1 MLPESFQLPV
11 AIILLGGGLLACF
24 LGYRLFR
31 FVLAV
36 YGLVAGAVVTFQFI
50 GSVEPWVLVAAVVV
64 GALAGALAFLA
75 VYFIGVAIV
84 GAGLGALI
92 VNLIWTQRADDP
104 HVLIVILFAI
114 VGAFAALLFQRYVI
128 VVSTAF
134 AGAWTS
140 IVGGLALMGDAEAI
154 AAMGTLSGWV
164 SFPLDRAATQRAVLV
179 AWLGVGLLG
188 VAVQLIKTGR
198 GKGKRRNRK

>member
-1 MLPESFQLPV
+1 MLPESFQVPV

-36 YGLVAGAVVTFQFI
+36 YGLVAGAVVTLQFI
-50 GSVEPWVLVAAVVV
+50 GSVELWVLVAAVVV

-92 VNLIWTQRADDP
+92 VNVIWTQRADDP
-104 HVLIVILFAI
+104 HVLVVILFAI

-128 VVSTAF
+128 IVSTAF

-154 AAMGTLSGWV
+154 AAVGTLSGWV
-164 SFPLDRAATQRAVLV
+164 SFPLDRAATQRGVLV
-179 AWLGVGLLG
+179 AWLAVGLLG
-188 VAVQLIKTGR
+188 VAVQLIKAGR
-198 GKGKRRNRK
+198 GKGKRWNRK

>member
-1 MLPESFQLPV
+1 MLPGSFQLPV

-104 HVLIVILFAI
+104 HVLIVILFAS

-154 AAMGTLSGWV
+154 AAVGTLSGWV

-179 AWLGVGLLG
+179 AWLVVGLLG

-198 GKGKRRNRK
+198 GKGKRRNRQ

>member
-1 MLPESFQLPV
+1 MLPGSFQLPV

-104 HVLIVILFAI
+104 HVLIVILFAS

-154 AAMGTLSGWV
+154 AAVGTLSGWV

-179 AWLGVGLLG
+179 AWLVVGLLG

>member
-50 GSVEPWVLVAAVVV
+50 GSVEPWVLVAAVAV
-64 GALAGALAFLA
+64 GALAGTLAFLA

-154 AAMGTLSGWV
+154 AAVGTLSGWV

>member
-1 MLPESFQLPV
+1 MLPGSFQLPV

-154 AAMGTLSGWV
+154 AAVGTLSGWV

>member
-1 MLPESFQLPV
+1 MLPGSFQLPV

-154 AAMGTLSGWV
+154 TAVGTLSGWV

>member
-1 MLPESFQLPV
+1 MLPGSFQLPV
-11 AIILLGGGLLACF
+11 ATILLVGGLLACF

-154 AAMGTLSGWV
+154 AAVGTLSGWV
-164 SFPLDRAATQRAVLV
+164 SFSAGPSSDAAGGA
-179 AWLGVGLLG
+179 GGL
-188 VAVQLIKTGR
+188 ARGR
-198 GKGKRRNRK
+198 SPRRGGAAHQDWAR

>member
-1 MLPESFQLPV
+1 MLPGSFQLPV

-140 IVGGLALMGDAEAI
+140 IVGSLALMGDAEAI
-154 AAMGTLSGWV
+154 AAVGTLSGWV
-164 SFPLDRAATQRAVLV
+164 SFPLDRATTQRAVLV

>member
-1 MLPESFQLPV
+1 MLPGSFQLPV

-154 AAMGTLSGWV
+154 AAVGTLSGWL

>member
-1 MLPESFQLPV
+1 MLPGSFQLPV

-114 VGAFAALLFQRYVI
+114 VGAFTALLFQRYVI

-154 AAMGTLSGWV
+154 TAVGTLSGWV

-179 AWLGVGLLG
+179 AWLVVGLLG

>member
-92 VNLIWTQRADDP
+92 VNVIWTQRADDP

-154 AAMGTLSGWV
+154 AAVGTLSGWV

-179 AWLGVGLLG
+179 TWLVVGLLG

-198 GKGKRRNRK
+198 GKGKRRNRR

>member
-50 GSVEPWVLVAAVVV
+50 GSVEPWVLVAAVAV
-64 GALAGALAFLA
+64 GALAGTLAFLA

-154 AAMGTLSGWV
+154 AAVGTLSGWV

-198 GKGKRRNRK
+198 GRGKRRNRK

>member
-1 MLPESFQLPV
+1 MLPGSFQLPV

>member
-36 YGLVAGAVVTFQFI
+36 YGLVAGAVVTLQFI

-75 VYFIGVAIV
+75 VYFIGVAII

-92 VNLIWTQRADDP
+92 VNVIWTQRADDP
-104 HVLIVILFAI
+104 HVLVVILFAI

-154 AAMGTLSGWV
+154 AAVGTLSRWV
-164 SFPLDRAATQRAVLV
+164 SFPLDRAATQRGVLV

-188 VAVQLIKTGR
+188 VAVQFIKTGR
-198 GKGKRRNRK
+198 GKGKKRK

>member
-104 HVLIVILFAI
+104 HELIVILFAS
-114 VGAFAALLFQRYVI
+114 VGAFAALLFQRHVI

-154 AAMGTLSGWV
+154 AAVGTLSGWV
-164 SFPLDRAATQRAVLV
+164 SFPLDRAATQRGVLV
-179 AWLGVGLLG
+179 AWLAVGLVG

>member
-1 MLPESFQLPV
+1 MLPGSFQLPV

-154 AAMGTLSGWV
+154 TAVGTLSGWV

-179 AWLGVGLLG
+179 AWLVVGLLG

-198 GKGKRRNRK
+198 GKGK

>member
-36 YGLVAGAVVTFQFI
+36 YGLVAGAVVTLQFI

-92 VNLIWTQRADDP
+92 VNVIWTQRADDP
-104 HVLIVILFAI
+104 HVLVVILFAI
-114 VGAFAALLFQRYVI
+114 VGAFGALLFQRYVI
-128 VVSTAF
+128 IVSTAF

-154 AAMGTLSGWV
+154 AAVGTLSGWV
-164 SFPLDRAATQRAVLV
+164 SFPLDRAATQRGVLV
-179 AWLGVGLLG
+179 AWLAVGLLG

-198 GKGKRRNRK
+198 GKGKKRK

>member
-1 MLPESFQLPV
+1 MLPGSFQLPV

-36 YGLVAGAVVTFQFI
+36 YGLVAGAVVTLQFI

-75 VYFIGVAIV
+75 IYFIGVAIV

-92 VNLIWTQRADDP
+92 VNVIWTQRADDP
-104 HVLIVILFAI
+104 HVLVVILFAI

-154 AAMGTLSGWV
+154 AAVGTLSGWV
-164 SFPLDRAATQRAVLV
+164 SFPLDRAATQRGVLV
-179 AWLGVGLLG
+179 AWLAVGLVG

>member
-1 MLPESFQLPV
+1 MLPGSFQLPV

-50 GSVEPWVLVAAVVV
+50 GSVEPWVLVAAVAV

>member
-36 YGLVAGAVVTFQFI
+36 YGLVAGAVVTLQFI
-50 GSVEPWVLVAAVVV
+50 GSVETWVLVAAVVV

-92 VNLIWTQRADDP
+92 VNVIWTQRADDP

-114 VGAFAALLFQRYVI
+114 VGAFGALLFQRYVI
-128 VVSTAF
+128 IVSTAF

-154 AAMGTLSGWV
+154 AAVGTLSGWV
-164 SFPLDRAATQRAVLV
+164 SFPLDRAATQRGVLV
-179 AWLGVGLLG
+179 AWLAVGLLG

>member
-1 MLPESFQLPV
+1 MLPGSFQLPV

-154 AAMGTLSGWV
+154 AAVGTLSGWV

-198 GKGKRRNRK
+198 GRGKRRNRK

>member
-1 MLPESFQLPV
+1 MLPGSFQLPV

-50 GSVEPWVLVAAVVV
+50 GSVEPWVLVAAVAV
-64 GALAGALAFLA
+64 GALAGTLAFLA

-154 AAMGTLSGWV
+154 AAVGTLSGWV

-198 GKGKRRNRK
+198 GRGKRRNRK

>member
-1 MLPESFQLPV
+1 MLPGSFQLPV

-154 AAMGTLSGWV
+154 TAVGTLSGWV

-179 AWLGVGLLG
+179 AWLVVGLLG